1 MTCLRSSSMCQK
13 RWNRLVLGAF
23 AVTTTVDRTLG
34 AWLSG
39 PFDWARAREAVRA
52 SAIATSA
59 TVRDIGCSF
68 HRGGPGHGGGSAT
81 YSTRVQCELHDTDA
95 PHVCAATRR
104 APTPFLLGARLAF
117 PDASGKWQG
126 TNSSR
131 RDGAPRHDVRKVT
144 SPAQR
149 AAVPAGSAGF
159 IPSPPS
165 TRFHVQAEPL
175 IEWSEPVMELIGFIA
190 IFLTAGAIG
199 FRYSSLRGKLARGGA
214 TTDASVYETAARRAA
229 MLGLVGSVIAMIR
242 IVRALPNLAQRAH
255 TTTGALLSS
264 NVNAQMM
271 LGFAALA
278 LIGFLLASGRLSI
291 GWPLA
296 AIGVVAGTLRG
307 LFSGKW
313 SQLVNP
319 MHELAAGL
327 WIGTLF
333 VMVIVGL
340 ALVLRN
346 ETPADRRG
354 PIAAGM
360 INDFS
365 PLALT
370 C

>member
-1 MTCLRSSSMCQK
+1 
-13 RWNRLVLGAF
+13 
-23 AVTTTVDRTLG
+23 
-34 AWLSG
+34 
-39 PFDWARAREAVRA
+39 
-52 SAIATSA
+52 
-59 TVRDIGCSF
+59 
-68 HRGGPGHGGGSAT
+68 
-81 YSTRVQCELHDTDA
+81 
-95 PHVCAATRR
+95 
-104 APTPFLLGARLAF
+104 
-117 PDASGKWQG
+117 
-126 TNSSR
+126 
-131 RDGAPRHDVRKVT
+131 
-144 SPAQR
+144 
-149 AAVPAGSAGF
+149 
-159 IPSPPS
+159 
-165 TRFHVQAEPL
+165 VQAEPL

-214 TTDASVYETAARRAA
+214 TTDATVYETAARRAA
-229 MLGLVGSVIAMIR
+229 MLGLAGSVIAMIR
-242 IVRALPNLAQRAH
+242 IVRALPSLAQRAH
-255 TTTGALLSS
+255 TTTEALLSS
-264 NVNAQMM
+264 NANAQMM

-370 C
+370 CGALVVIFGVITAWKHLNPLSSLWTTPYGWALIAKLVVVAVVFALGAWNWKRGRPTLGSEAGARGLKRSATSELLAAGVVLVITAILVSLPSPRRPGAGGPPGGAPGGGSPEGPPPAAAPQ

>member
-1 MTCLRSSSMCQK
+1 M
-13 RWNRLVLGAF
+13 
-23 AVTTTVDRTLG
+23 
-34 AWLSG
+34 
-39 PFDWARAREAVRA
+39 
-52 SAIATSA
+52 
-59 TVRDIGCSF
+59 
-68 HRGGPGHGGGSAT
+68 
-81 YSTRVQCELHDTDA
+81 
-95 PHVCAATRR
+95 
-104 APTPFLLGARLAF
+104 
-117 PDASGKWQG
+117 
-126 TNSSR
+126 
-131 RDGAPRHDVRKVT
+131 
-144 SPAQR
+144 
-149 AAVPAGSAGF
+149 
-159 IPSPPS
+159 
-165 TRFHVQAEPL
+165 QAEPL

-199 FRYSSLRGKLARGGA
+199 FRYSSLRGKLAGVGKAAGA
-214 TTDASVYETAARRAA
+214 TTDATVYETAARRAA
-229 MLGLVGSVIAMIR
+229 VLGLIGSVLALIR
-242 IVRALPNLAQRAH
+242 MVQALPNLAQRAH

-264 NVNAQMM
+264 NGSAQMM
-271 LGFAALA
+271 VGFAVLA

-307 LFSGKW
+307 LFAGKW

-354 PIAAGM
+354 PIAAAM

-365 PLALT
+365 PLALACGALVVIFGVIT
-370 C
+370 AWKHLNPLSSLWTTPYGWALIAKLVVVAVVFALGAWNWQRGRPTLGSEAGARGLKRSATGELLAAGLVLLITAILVSLPSPRRPGAGGPPGTAAVSR